1 MSAVER
7 LGIGQVLGPKR
18 GIRPQELGLA
28 RPQSSGLD
36 QHPDRDPGP
45 DDARVTAA
53 DRRVGLDTWVAVSQ
67 IAHNPLKNPS
77 FLPLSH
83 LGEQPLGFLKLGH
96 RRSSLDLM
104 ISSQNPPVK
113 SRLLRQTADMDE
125 KTSPDHLP
133 ARLILPV
140 LGTIIPNMRI
150 DMVPSTRL
158 AAVLFSPVQQR
169 VLALLFGQPGRSFQS
184 AEVITLAGSG
194 TGAVHRQLIRLADSG
209 LVTVTR
215 VGNQK
220 HYQANRDSAVFSEL
234 HGLVVKTIGLAGPL
248 EEALAP
254 FKDRIQVAFVYGSIA
269 KGTDTAQ
276 SDIDLMVICDDLAY
290 SDLYSALQKAEAA
303 LGRPVQ
309 VSLSTVAEWTSK
321 LAAGNPF
328 VTKIQGQPKIPL
340 IGSVDDLA

>member
-1 MSAVER
+1 
-7 LGIGQVLGPKR
+7 
-18 GIRPQELGLA
+18 
-28 RPQSSGLD
+28 
-36 QHPDRDPGP
+36 
-45 DDARVTAA
+45 
-53 DRRVGLDTWVAVSQ
+53 
-67 IAHNPLKNPS
+67 
-77 FLPLSH
+77 
-83 LGEQPLGFLKLGH
+83 
-96 RRSSLDLM
+96 
-104 ISSQNPPVK
+104 
-113 SRLLRQTADMDE
+113 
-125 KTSPDHLP
+125 
-133 ARLILPV
+133 LILPV

-150 DMVPSTRL
+150 DLAPSTRL
-158 AAVLFSPVQQR
+158 ADVLFSPVQQR
-169 VLALLFGQPGRSFQS
+169 VLALLFGQPGRSFRS

-220 HYQANRDSAVFSEL
+220 HYQANRDSPVFFEL

-309 VSLSTVAEWTSK
+309 VSLSTAAEWTSK

-328 VTKIQGQPKIPL
+328 VTKIQAQPKIPL